1 MAIICASVSPVLHLQ
16 RGDVHVRIIFSGK
29 NLDTYCSR
37 WYCYE
42 TRTAVCKTL
51 LS

>member
-1 MAIICASVSPVLHLQ
+1 MANICASVSPLLHQ

-29 NLDTYCSR
+29 NLDTDCSR
-37 WYCYE
+37 CYE
-42 TRTAVCKTL
+42 TRTAVRKTL